1 MDTDNTDQKN
11 TPAPDAQAA
20 GPATMQDLAATMG
33 VSTSAG
39 RADTSRE
46 DDADEQRRRV
56 NDGRLKKA
64 SEDLAAANARIKE
77 LEEQIAKASAERQ
90 LFDAETVKKFAK
102 DPDDVDDAFADT
114 TAKGLNALRENVRK
128 EMKGEFDALRAE
140 ISASREAASAARS
153 TAALEQTL
161 AAVEGEAPGLV
172 ARIARGDLKE
182 RWNSFLDGTDRL
194 SNLPMRNILQG
205 AMRDGRVDAAKEV
218 YARFVRE
225 AGLSGQ
231 YAGAVMAPPRGAAPA
246 SPRTGAQGHVYQSRA
261 EIYAEMER
269 LSAAKRRGTIDQKQ
283 YVAKGDELENALRE
297 HRYLREK

>member
-1 MDTDNTDQKN
+1 MDNDNTDQKK
-11 TPAPDAQAA
+11 TPDASEQAT

-33 VSTSAG
+33 VASPSA
-39 RADTSRE
+39 AKAEPSRE
-46 DDADEQRRRV
+46 DDADDQRRRV

-64 SEDLAAANARIKE
+64 SEDLAAANARIRE
-77 LEEQIAKASAERQ
+77 LEEQIAKANSERPM
-90 LFDAETVKKFAK
+90 FDAESVKKFAK
-102 DPDDVDDAFADT
+102 DPSDVDDAFADT

-161 AAVEGEAPGLV
+161 AAVEGAAPGLV
-172 ARIARGDLKE
+172 TRIARGDLKD

-194 SNLPMRNILQG
+194 SNLPMRSILQG

-231 YAGAVMAPPRGAAPA
+231 YEGAVMAPPRGAAPA
-246 SPRTGAQGHVYQSRA
+246 APRTGAQGRVYPSREA
-261 EIYAEMER
+261 IYAEMER
-269 LSAAKRRGTIDQKQ
+269 LSDMKRRGTIDHKQ
-283 YVAKGDELENALRE
+283 YVAQSDELENALRE
-297 HRYLREK
+297 RRYVK